1 MADIVDMATA
11 EITAFNRTALVEFR
25 RKRQRALKNHQKC
38 ANCGAVIP
46 PERRKAAPGVKLCID
61 CQEEVERAN
70 R

>member
-11 EITAFNRTALVEFR
+11 EITAFNRTALVECC
-25 RKRQRALKNHQKC
+25 RKRQRALKSHRKC

-46 PERRKAAPGVKLCID
+46 PEPGVKLCID

-70 R
+70 H